1 MKILFSHLKNYK
13 GAAALAPLCKLVEA
27 LLELLIPLFVADI
40 IDRGL
45 GQSDYGAIIFDVC
58 MMIGLGAMGL
68 AFSIVGQYFSAKAA
82 TGFSSDVRGELYKK
96 LLFAPSE
103 VTDKIGVSGMIT
115 RMTSDINQMQN
126 GLNLALRLFLRSPFI
141 VFGALIAAMTIDLI
155 ASLVFAAV
163 IAVLF
168 IIVIIIMKITMPKYG
183 EAQKKLDD
191 VALAARE
198 NLTGARVIRA
208 FGAEDDEIESYRQ
221 KTSVLAKFQDKA
233 GAISALL
240 NPLTFAAVN
249 LAVIALMYVGAIRVE
264 AGVLTQGAILALYDY
279 LSQIL
284 IELVKFANLIV
295 TVSKSLACGKRVA
308 DVLSE
313 KDGLKVEDGEKI
325 SNHYIEYSGVCA
337 SYGLGGDALK
347 DVSFT
352 VERGETVGVIGGTGS
367 GKSTLINLLP
377 RFYDVREGFVAIDGK
392 DVKTYPLSILRK
404 KVAVVLQ
411 RAALFKGSIEDN
423 ISLGEN
429 VSEEDIDFA
438 VKAAQ
443 ATDVVEVKGGLNAEV
458 EQSGRNF
465 SGGQKQRLS
474 IARALAR
481 KPEILI
487 LDDSSSALD
496 YATDLSLRR
505 SIANLGYT
513 VTTFIVSQRTAS
525 VRNADKIIV
534 LDDGKVVGVGTHD
547 ELLKSCPEYL
557 EISLSQEKGGAV

>member
-13 GAAALAPLCKLVEA
+13 GAAVLAPLCKLVEA

-82 TGFSSDVRGELYKK
+82 TGFSSDVRGALYKK

-141 VFGALIAAMTIDLI
+141 VFGALIAAMTIDLK

-313 KDGLKVEDGEKI
+313 KDGLEVEDGEKI
-325 SNHYIEYSGVCA
+325 SNHYIEYNGVCA

-352 VERGETVGVIGGTGS
+352 VEKGETVGVIGGTGS

-411 RAALFKGSIEDN
+411 RAALFKGSIKDN

>member
-45 GQSDYGAIIFDVC
+45 GQSDNGAIIFDVC
-58 MMIGLGAMGL
+58 MMIGLGATGL
-68 AFSIVGQYFSAKAA
+68 VFSIVGQYFSAKAA
-82 TGFSSDVRGELYKK
+82 TGFSSDVRGALYKK

-141 VFGALIAAMTIDLI
+141 VFGALIAAMTIDLK

-183 EAQKKLDD
+183 EAQKKLDG

-208 FGAEDDEIESYRQ
+208 FGAEDDEIKSYRQ

-547 ELLKSCPEYL
+547 ELLKSCPEYF